1 MRNSGKGKSSSKYC
15 HFHQDHG
22 HTTDNCYHLK
32 NEIERFAGLGRIDRY
47 LQNPPRSQQRPRS
60 EIHRP
65 DEHRRLPNHRV
76 EGTRQ
81 RASDQEEA
89 PKITRNIDTIYGGP
103 ASGGPT
109 DEGRALYAGEINS
122 IENPSKKS
130 RTDPSTSIPITF
142 TEADYGTIDRQH
154 DDAMVV
160 RLTIANF
167 NVGRILIDTGS
178 SVNVLHQ
185 DAFAKMDISSDRVEP
200 VDWSILGLSG
210 REVKVRGKIKLPV
223 TFGAHPIQRTII
235 QLL

>member
-1 MRNSGKGKSSSKYC
+1 MRNSRKGKNSSKYC

-32 NEIERFAGLGRIDRY
+32 NEIERLARLGQIDRY

-65 DEHRRLPNHRV
+65 DEHRCSPNHRA
-76 EGTRQ
+76 ESSRQ
-81 RASDQEEA
+81 GASDLEEA

-109 DEGRALYAGEINS
+109 EEGRPLYAGQINS

-130 RTDPSTSIPITF
+130 KMDPSTSVPITF
-142 TEADYGTIDRQH
+142 TEADYGMIDHQH
-154 DDAMVV
+154 DDTVV
-160 RLTIANF
+160 FRLTIANF

-185 DAFAKMDISSDRVEP
+185 DAFAKMDISSDRLEP
-200 VDWSILGLSG
+200 VDWSIFGFFG
-210 REVKVRGKIKLPV
+210 EVKV
-223 TFGAHPIQRTII
+223 
-235 QLL
+235 